1 MVPHLRGVYLLTPDF
16 DDLNAFIPRLDAALA
31 SSPALVQYRNKRAS
45 AQQRLAQATRVLHGC
60 RAHGV
65 PLIINDH
72 VELALEIG
80 AAGVHLG
87 GEDGSLAEAR
97 RRLGPDFIIG
107 ASCYNSLER
116 ARAAAAAGA
125 SYLAFGTFGASP
137 TKPGARR
144 AEPSILT
151 EARRLGLP
159 LVAIGGIDAAI
170 APALVAAGAD
180 LLAVISSVFDSPN
193 PSSAVRNL
201 RAAFNHP

>member
-1 MVPHLRGVYLLTPDF
+1 MVRPLRGVYLITPDF
-16 DDLNAFIPRLDAALA
+16 DDTAAFVPRLDAALA
-31 SSPALVQYRNKRAS
+31 SKPMLVQYRNKRAD
-45 AQQRLAQATRVLHGC
+45 AGQRLEQAAKVLERC
-60 RAHGV
+60 RAHQV

-72 VELALEIG
+72 LELAVELG
-80 AAGVHLG
+80 ADGVHLG
-87 GEDGSLAEAR
+87 SEDGSLAEGR

-151 EARRLGLP
+151 EARQLGLP
-159 LVAIGGIDAAI
+159 LVAIGGVDAAI

-180 LLAVISSVFDSPN
+180 LLAVISSVFDSPD
-193 PSSAVRNL
+193 PSSAVRDL
-201 RAAFNHP
+201 RAAFDHP